1 MAEAIITRRV
11 GGGVELNELFQ
22 NYLVAAG
29 NTISAG
35 TFVDF
40 VNNTTTNITFGNE
53 SDFHTNGNISLG
65 EIKAI
70 NNSQVLVAFNIGT
83 TLGVAKIGTISG
95 SSISWGNQVTFNNG
109 WTSNISCDV
118 MGSRVVISFTALNFS
133 SRGYTVAGTI
143 SGSSITF
150 GSVQAHQGVNVA
162 TENSVRLTTSNQA
175 VVGWYNNSSQ
185 SGQMRVVTISGN
197 NVSFGNIENFGST
210 WGPPKITVLSSNK
223 IALVRRIRSFS
234 PHAGQFQVYT
244 ISGTN
249 FTYQSDAIFVAATS
263 DFSIQ
268 DIITISPTKA
278 VVLYGD
284 NSLNSTMARVI
295 EVSPSN
301 VLTLGTPVAY
311 VSGTRNTK
319 GVGTSLE
326 FITIAYSRPNPSTSA
341 GFTIAGNIT
350 GNSITFGTESL
361 VNSNDVQ
368 SLAIGQINN
377 TQTVLAYVMGSG
389 PSSLARSR
397 VRTSQLNVANTNAEK
412 VSGLAKTGGTAGQTI
427 EVYTNT

>member
-40 VNNTTTNITFGNE
+40 VNNTTTNITFGTE
-53 SDFHTNGNISLG
+53 SDFHTNGQIILG

-70 NNSQVLVAFNIGT
+70 NNSQVLVAFSIGT

-95 SSISWGNQVTFNNG
+95 SSISWGNAVTFNNG
-109 WTSNISCDV
+109 WTGGMSCDV
-118 MGSRVVISFTALNFS
+118 MGSRVVISFTASNLT

-150 GSVQAHQGVNVA
+150 GSIQPHQGANVS
-162 TENSVRLTTSNQA
+162 TDHSVRLTTTNQA
-175 VVGWYNNSSQ
+175 VVGWYNNSTQ
-185 SGQMRVVTISGN
+185 SGEMRVVTISGN
-197 NVSFGNIENFGST
+197 NVSFGNIRNLGTNS
-210 WGPPKITVLSSNK
+210 GPPKIAVLSSNK
-223 IALVRRIRSFS
+223 IVFARRLNQS
-234 PHAGQFQVYT
+234 PSAGLLNVET
-244 ISGTN
+244 INGTN
-249 FTYQSDAIFVAATS
+249 FNYNSDAFYVPNDHS
-263 DFSIQ
+263 LF

-295 EVSPSN
+295 EVSDTN
-301 VLTLGTPVAY
+301 TLTLGTPVAY
-311 VSGTRNTK
+311 VSGTRNSR
-319 GVGTSLE
+319 GTASSLE
-326 FITIAYSRPNPSTSA
+326 FITIAYSRPNPSNFA

-377 TQTVLAYVMGSG
+377 TQTVLAYAVGSG

-397 VRTSQLNVANTNAEK
+397 VRTSEINVANTNAEK

>member
-11 GGGVELNELFQ
+11 GGGEELNELFQ

-53 SDFHTNGNISLG
+53 SDFHTNGQIILG

-70 NNSQVLVAFNIGT
+70 NNSQVLVVFSIGT

-109 WTSNISCDV
+109 WTGGLSCDV
-118 MGSRVVISFTALNFS
+118 MGSRVVISFTASNLT

-150 GSVQAHQGVNVA
+150 GSIQAHQGAAVC
-162 TENSVRLTTSNQA
+162 TEHKVRLTTTNQA
-175 VVGWYNNSSQ
+175 VVGWYNNSNQ
-185 SGQMRVVTISGN
+185 NGQMRVVTISGN
-197 NVSFGNIENFGST
+197 NVSFGNIESFSST
-210 WGPPKITVLSSNK
+210 WSEPIITVLSINK
-223 IALVRRIRSFS
+223 IALARRNRAFS
-234 PHAGQFQVYT
+234 PNQGNFMVYT
-244 ISGTN
+244 ISGTSLNYQNEIN
-249 FTYQSDAIFVAATS
+249 FVLNDHTTFDVM
-263 DFSIQ
+263 
-268 DIITISPTKA
+268 TISPNKA
-278 VVLYGD
+278 VVLYAD
-284 NSLNSTMARVI
+284 NSLNATRALVMEISDT
-295 EVSPSN
+295 N
-301 VLTLGTPVAY
+301 TLTLGTPVTYIA
-311 VSGTRNTK
+311 GTRNSK

-326 FITIAYSRPNPSTSA
+326 FITIVYLRPNPSTFA

-361 VNSNDVQ
+361 VNSNDFQ